1 MDPGMPSLVELEVQ
15 EKQAGMLLNLAA
27 LALAATLKRD
37 VHRLR
42 LVRAAGG
49 SQEAAV
55 TAAAVVRRALAGAA
69 AAAVDLAERGDSLPP
84 SLLCSLKARHLV

>member
-1 MDPGMPSLVELEVQ
+1 MDPGMPPLVVLEVQ
-15 EKQAGMLLNLAA
+15 EKQAGMMLDLAA

-42 LVRAAGG
+42 VVRAAGG
-49 SQEAAV
+49 SKAAAV
-55 TAAAVVRRALAGAA
+55 TATAVARRALAGAA
-69 AAAVDLAERGDSLPP
+69 AAAVDLAERGDLLPL